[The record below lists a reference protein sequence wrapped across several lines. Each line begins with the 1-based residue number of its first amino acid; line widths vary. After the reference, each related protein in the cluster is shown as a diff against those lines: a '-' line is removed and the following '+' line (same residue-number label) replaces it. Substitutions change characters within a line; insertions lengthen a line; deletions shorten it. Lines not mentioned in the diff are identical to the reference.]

1 MLNKHN
7 VIFNHEEHTY
17 MLQSGK
23 MLSGITGVLSK
34 YITPNKYNG
43 VPAEILEQAKERG
56 DLIHADI
63 SLWINGFREEL
74 TPETEA
80 FVNWAG
86 DKDLESECLV
96 SDGVNYASSIDVVE
110 VLPEMHL
117 RLYDIK
123 TTYSVDEDYCRWQL
137 SIYAYFA
144 YLAGYNIDAISVLHV
159 RDGQCKE
166 IPLALIGE
174 MEVLGLLSAAAE
186 GTEWRNPFIC
196 TSLEEAKANEI
207 CLLEQAI
214 KQLDEQRKYYE
225 SRLNAFRESI
235 LEYMKANGVTK
246 IDTERVTIG
255 LKNAS
260 QRATLDTKAL
270 KAEHPEIADK
280 YTKFT
285 EIKESI
291 IIKIK

>member
-7 VIFNHEEHTY
+7 VRFNHEEHTY
-17 MLQSGK
+17 MLPSGK

-43 VPAEILEQAKERG
+43 VPGEILEQAKERG
-56 DLIHADI
+56 DLVHADI

-80 FVNWAG
+80 FVSWAG

-117 RLYDIK
+117 RFYDIK

-137 SIYAYFA
+137 SIYAYLA
-144 YLAGYNIDAISVLHV
+144 YLAGYNVDAISVLHI
-159 RDGQCKE
+159 RDGKCKE
-166 IPLALIGE
+166 IPLAFIDYTN
-174 MEVLGLLSAAAE
+174 VSVLLSAAAE
-186 GTEWRNPFIC
+186 GAEWSNPLIC

-225 SRLNAFRESI
+225 SRLNAFKNGI

-255 LKNAS
+255 IKKAS

-270 KAEHPEIADK
+270 KAEHPDIAEK
-280 YTKFT
+280 YTKVT

-291 IIKIK
+291 TIKIK

>member
-17 MLQSGK
+17 MLPSGK

-34 YITPNKYNG
+34 YITPNKYVG
-43 VPAEILEQAKERG
+43 VPTEILEPAKERG
-56 DLIHADI
+56 DLVHADV

-80 FVNWAG
+80 FVKWAG
-86 DKDLESECLV
+86 EKDLKSECLV

-110 VLPEMHL
+110 VLSEMHL

-159 RDGQCKE
+159 RDGQCNE

-174 MEVLGLLSAAAE
+174 MEVRGLLCAAAE

-225 SRLNAFRESI
+225 SRLNAFRTGI
-235 LEYMKANGVTK
+235 LEYMQTNGVTN
-246 IDTERVTIG
+246 IETERIKIG
-255 LKNAS
+255 IKKAS
-260 QRATLDTKAL
+260 QRTTLDTKAL
-270 KAEHPEIADK
+270 KAEHPDLCKNYEKI
-280 YTKFT
+280 TKI
-285 EIKESI
+285 EESI
-291 IIKIK
+291 TIKIK